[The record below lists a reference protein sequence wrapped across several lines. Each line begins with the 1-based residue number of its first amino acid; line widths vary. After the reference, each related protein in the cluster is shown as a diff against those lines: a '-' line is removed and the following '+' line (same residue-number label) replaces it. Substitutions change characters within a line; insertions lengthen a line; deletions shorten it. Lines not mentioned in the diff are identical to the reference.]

1 MRARR
6 FSSVLIAAAVA
17 LGAAAMERAF
27 AQSSSSPRAAPEIKA
42 DGKRPARPA
51 KLDRV
56 KRLDQL
62 FEALKHAPNA
72 ELAKIIEDRIDSVL
86 LQSGSA
92 TANLLIERARTVIEA
107 KDYDLSLT
115 LLDAVIELAPA
126 FTEAYAQRA
135 TVHYLKKNLVRSL
148 SDLRVVV
155 AREPRHFGAFAGLGV
170 ILQDIGEDKRA
181 LEAFR
186 RAVAIHP
193 HLRAIPELMKKL
205 EVKVEGREI

>member
-1 MRARR
+1 M
-6 FSSVLIAAAVA
+6 LIAAAVV
-17 LGAAAMERAF
+17 LGAAAIDHAF
-27 AQSSSSPRAAPEIKA
+27 AQSSSARELAPGGKA

-51 KLDRV
+51 KVDRA

-62 FEALKHAPNA
+62 FEALKQAPNA
-72 ELAKIIEDRIDSVL
+72 EVAKIIEDRIESVL

-115 LLDAVIELAPA
+115 LLDAVIELAPG

-135 TVHYLKKNLVRSL
+135 TVYYLKKNIARSL
-148 SDLRVVV
+148 LDLRIVV
-155 AREPRHFGAFAGLGV
+155 AREPRHFGALAGLGV
-170 ILQDIGEDKRA
+170 ILQDIGEDKHA

-186 RAVAIHP
+186 RAVALHP